1 MLSGP
6 IKNQNIRTMKN
17 ATWNCSGERAA
28 LLAGE
33 GDDCKCAD
41 CKRFFP
47 SATLIPLAHGDV
59 CEDCNENRQD
69 AGLDYPELRAPR
81 CVETEIVRVTTDRI
95 ALDALADEMLR
106 RERLGGAS

>member
-6 IKNQNIRTMKN
+6 IQNQNIRTMKN
-17 ATWNCSGERAA
+17 ASWNCSGERAA

-33 GDDCKCAD
+33 GDDCKCDD
-41 CKRFFP
+41 CKQFFP
-47 SATLIPLAHGDV
+47 SATMIPLAHGDV
-59 CEDCNENRQD
+59 CEDCNENRMD
-69 AGLDYPELRAPR
+69 NGLECPR
-81 CVETEIVRVTTDRI
+81 YVTTEIVRVTTDRI